1 MILFYVLMSYIIVV
15 YINSYNQG
23 IASNTGCILIGIYFG
38 LLVVSIIVFGLAN
51 AKLIDENTF
60 DLVRQ
65 DATYYDPE
73 TMSEEKFDE
82 KVNEE
87 NKGDI
92 QKLDAKEIIDRK
104 KSENEKK
111 IGDEHQKL
119 ATKESNENE
128 PKLTLKINNTISK
141 SNPISVTL
149 NNKVQ

>member
-1 MILFYVLMSYIIVV
+1 M
-15 YINSYNQG
+15 
-23 IASNTGCILIGIYFG
+23 
-38 LLVVSIIVFGLAN
+38 VVSIIVFGLAN

-149 NNKVQ
+149 NNKV